1 MKIADMHC
9 DTILRLYNENKKA
22 PLSDL
27 RKNNFHIDLEKMKK
41 ADYLLQNFACF
52 IYLKDI
58 KEPFCHANKLIDLF
72 ESEVSKNTDLIKQV
86 RTYKEIEKNIESNI
100 MSALLTLEEGEA
112 CEGSID
118 KLEHF
123 YDRGVRMMTLTWNYE
138 NSLAFPNRKISDKE
152 GRYLRSE
159 ADTKNGLKKRG
170 FEFIERMQELGM
182 IIDVSHL
189 SDAGIFDVLKN
200 TKKPFVASHSNARA
214 VAENPRNLSDEM
226 IKAMAQRGCVAGLNF
241 YSGFLRNRT
250 KGEKDFSYLEDVAR
264 QALYMLD
271 KGGEDFVG
279 LGSDYDGIDSEL
291 EWKNAQGTYM
301 ILETFKKFGLS
312 SRLIDKICSTNVL
325 RLYKEVLS

>member
-72 ESEVSKNTDLIKQV
+72 ESEMSKNTDLIKQV

-159 ADTKNGLKKRG
+159 PDTKNGLKKRG

-312 SRLIDKICSTNVL
+312 ARLIDKICSTNVL